1 MENFDATMGAQTPS
15 VAPITEVEETPVIIS
30 LELREKI
37 KAKKAEIRQKT
48 GKKRIYSI
56 VVKGWEDDEK
66 PLYIAY
72 LSQPNLMQFSQYMSF
87 IQKDVV
93 QANKMLANAIFVEGD
108 RELVDDDDLFLY
120 GLMPQLSKIIDSR
133 QGELVNR

>member
-1 MENFDATMGAQTPS
+1 
-15 VAPITEVEETPVIIS
+15 
-30 LELREKI
+30 
-37 KAKKAEIRQKT
+37 
-48 GKKRIYSI
+48 
-56 VVKGWEDDEK
+56 
-66 PLYIAY
+66 
-72 LSQPNLMQFSQYMSF
+72 MQFSQYMSF

>member
-1 MENFDATMGAQTPS
+1 MENYDTSGKLTQGVEPATE
-15 VAPITEVEETPVIIS
+15 ITESPMIINV
-30 LELREKI
+30 ELREKI
-37 KAKKAEIRQKT
+37 KAKKEELRAKF
-48 GKKRIYSI
+48 GKKRIYPV

-66 PLYIAY
+66 PFYIAY

-93 QANKMLANAIFVEGD
+93 QANKMLATNIFVDGD

-120 GLMPQLSKIIDSR
+120 GLMPQLNKIIDSR

>member
-1 MENFDATMGAQTPS
+1 MAEFEINSGASAEAAAPEAENLMII
-15 VAPITEVEETPVIIS
+15 PI
-30 LELREKI
+30 ELRDNI

-48 GKKRIYSI
+48 GKKRIFSI

-66 PLYIAY
+66 PFYIAY
-72 LSQPNLMQFSQYMSF
+72 LAQPNLAQFSQYMSF
-87 IQKDVV
+87 IQKDIV
-93 QANKMLANAIFVEGD
+93 QANKMLANNIFIEGD

>member
-1 MENFDATMGAQTPS
+1 MAEFEINSGASAEAAAPEAENLMII
-15 VAPITEVEETPVIIS
+15 PI
-30 LELREKI
+30 ELRDNI

-48 GKKRIYSI
+48 GKKRIFPI

-66 PLYIAY
+66 PYYIAY
-72 LSQPNLMQFSQYMSF
+72 LAQPNLAQFSQYMSF
-87 IQKDVV
+87 IQKDIV
-93 QANKMLANAIFVEGD
+93 QANKMLANNIFIEGD

>member
-1 MENFDATMGAQTPS
+1 MAEFEINSGKSAQDTAPAENESLM
-15 VAPITEVEETPVIIS
+15 IIPV
-30 LELREKI
+30 ELRESI

-48 GKKRIYSI
+48 GKKRVFPI

-66 PLYIAY
+66 PYYIAY
-72 LSQPNLMQFSQYMSF
+72 LAQPNLAQFSQYMSF
-87 IQKDVV
+87 VQKDIV
-93 QANKMLANAIFVEGD
+93 QANKMLATNIFIEGD
-108 RELVDDDDLFLY
+108 RELVDDDDLFIY

>member
-1 MENFDATMGAQTPS
+1 M
-15 VAPITEVEETPVIIS
+15 
-30 LELREKI
+30 
-37 KAKKAEIRQKT
+37 
-48 GKKRIYSI
+48 
-56 VVKGWEDDEK
+56 
-66 PLYIAY
+66 YIAY